1 MMGISTLDFIQLQ
14 FSANQTQF
22 SQNFHS
28 PFNFFSKIALHVFS
42 ELHMQ
47 SFSASD
53 LNRMVYEVC
62 MNFKQSRHEFLPKKR
77 MKVLEKLSK
86 KNFLNV
92 LKYSNAI

>member
-1 MMGISTLDFIQLQ
+1 MGISTLDFIQLQ

-53 LNRMVYEVC
+53 LNRMAYEVC